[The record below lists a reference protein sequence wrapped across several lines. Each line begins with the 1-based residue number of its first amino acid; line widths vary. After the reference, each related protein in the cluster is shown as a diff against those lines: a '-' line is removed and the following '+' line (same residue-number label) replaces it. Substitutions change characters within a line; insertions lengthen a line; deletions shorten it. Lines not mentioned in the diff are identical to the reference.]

1 MSYKINSLLTSDNV
15 IASYEKRLSIC
26 LLSNGF
32 SFSVTTNNDVLVTFG
47 EIECSTKVPM
57 SELLGTIKNVFAKA
71 DIQPYGMK
79 ESELIVMSDR
89 FVWVPQHLYD
99 AANDRIYI
107 ETLYKIPSGMNQF
120 SDYNESVKANIVF
133 AADTTAV
140 SAFKIA
146 IPGLK
151 IRCQHSKLANNTIM
165 GYSDNS
171 SVLAINIREG
181 ESDYAVFCNKKLQI
195 SNTFC
200 CANNDE
206 TLYHA
211 LSIIKQFH
219 LEDAAMTV
227 IVCGAVDRNTY
238 AKMRHFLPNLK
249 LYDGRQLSF
258 MNPEMQHLPLYRHA
272 LLFS

>member
-1 MSYKINSLLTSDNV
+1 MSYKINSLFTSDNV

-57 SELLGTIKNVFAKA
+57 SEFLGTVKTVFAEV

-79 ESELIVMSDR
+79 ESELIVMSNR

-99 AANDRIYI
+99 SANDRTYF
-107 ETLYKIPSGMNQF
+107 ETLYKIPSGMTLF
-120 SDYNESVKANIVF
+120 SDYNDSVKANIVF
-133 AADTTAV
+133 AADTTLV

-151 IRCQHSKLANNTIM
+151 VRCQHSKLANNSIM
-165 GYSDNS
+165 DCSDNS
-171 SVLAINIREG
+171 SVLAINIRE
-181 ESDYAVFCNKKLQI
+181 EETDYVVFCNKKLQI
-195 SNTFC
+195 SNSFY
-200 CANNDE
+200 CANSDE

-211 LSIIKQFH
+211 LALTKQFH

-227 IVCGAVDRNTY
+227 LVCGNIDRDTF
-238 AKMRHFLPNLK
+238 AKMRQFLPNMK
-249 LYDGRQLSF
+249 LYAGRQLSF
-258 MNPEMQHLPLYRHA
+258 GKPEMQQLPLYKYA
-272 LLFS
+272 LMFS